1 MIRLSAAEL
10 AVCIP
15 MRGYVVTTTIMR
27 SDVMKI
33 GEVELAVDTSFHQIK
48 HQPIVQR
55 VVRVPKSLPY
65 GRVRRFVE
73 LGKPKEYTQVMA
85 IDAPVPGSMEWL
97 TTMDVKVDDTVYVD
111 PYALFNASR
120 DNRVIE
126 CDGVRYYLISYG
138 DIYFRLVNGHPEM
151 LNGWVACE
159 PVPDEKA
166 KLAKRLK
173 EIGLELP
180 SLSINDSNRREMGE
194 QDKLAVVKYIGLPV
208 KEYLDPTVE
217 EHDAIAE
224 GDIVI
229 LKWAANRRLEF
240 DAGRFFGKGELIITR
255 RPRIVGKMSE
265 DLFD

>member
-1 MIRLSAAEL
+1 MAYVAVSVGREAIEASIRLLDWYRSGTALDLELEAIAEKMSL
-10 AVCIP
+10 
-15 MRGYVVTTTIMR
+15 
-27 SDVMKI
+27 
-33 GEVELAVDTSFHQIK
+33 LVD
-48 HQPIVQR
+48 
-55 VVRVPKSLPY
+55 
-65 GRVRRFVE
+65 
-73 LGKPKEYTQVMA
+73 
-85 IDAPVPGSMEWL
+85 
-97 TTMDVKVDDTVYVD
+97 
-111 PYALFNASR
+111 
-120 DNRVIE
+120 RVIE

-173 EIGLELP
+173 EIGLQLP

-217 EHDAIAE
+217 EHDAIAV